1 MAVIHFLCGCYFLG
15 AIQYVGYI
23 SYTQRLS
30 CDIIQKNYKNK
41 KDPESQSLKVA
52 EGRFELSTP
61 RV

>member
-15 AIQYVGYI
+15 AIQYVGCI

>member
-1 MAVIHFLCGCYFLG
+1 MWLLFFER
-15 AIQYVGYI
+15 AIQYAGYI